1 MRPLQVTV
9 DTQAL
14 QQNFFHVKKLAPASK
29 VMAVL
34 KANAY
39 GHGLIESAMAL
50 KEADGF
56 AVLNLADAID
66 LREHGFEQKILLLEG
81 FFAAD
86 EVNICANMNI
96 EAVIHNHEQIQM
108 IDQSRIKKLLDIH
121 LKFNTGMNRLGFVYD
136 KSSPLIDEL
145 LSHNKINNVTL
156 MTHFATADEAAGI
169 DQQMQHF
176 LSICKGRNQLRSV
189 ANSAA
194 IIRYP
199 ESHMEWVRPGIML
212 YGASPFSDQHV
223 DKLQLKP
230 VMTMSSEII
239 AVQHLKAGQSVGYGS
254 MFQAK
259 KNTRVGIVAAGY
271 ADGYP
276 RHAPTGTPVIVDGAR
291 TKTLGRVS
299 MDMLYVDITAM
310 PNAGRGSNVELWG
323 KKISVDEV
331 AAHAGT
337 VGYEL
342 LCAVSASIRVPL
354 GYQHGEK

>member
-66 LREHGFEQKILLLEG
+66 LREQGFEQKILLLEG

-108 IDQSRIKKLLDIH
+108 IDQSRIKKPLDIH

-136 KSSPLIDEL
+136 KSSPLID
-145 LSHNKINNVTL
+145 
-156 MTHFATADEAAGI
+156 
-169 DQQMQHF
+169 
-176 LSICKGRNQLRSV
+176 
-189 ANSAA
+189 
-194 IIRYP
+194 
-199 ESHMEWVRPGIML
+199 
-212 YGASPFSDQHV
+212 
-223 DKLQLKP
+223 
-230 VMTMSSEII
+230 
-239 AVQHLKAGQSVGYGS
+239 
-254 MFQAK
+254 
-259 KNTRVGIVAAGY
+259 
-271 ADGYP
+271 
-276 RHAPTGTPVIVDGAR
+276 
-291 TKTLGRVS
+291 
-299 MDMLYVDITAM
+299 
-310 PNAGRGSNVELWG
+310 
-323 KKISVDEV
+323 
-331 AAHAGT
+331 
-337 VGYEL
+337 
-342 LCAVSASIRVPL
+342 
-354 GYQHGEK
+354 